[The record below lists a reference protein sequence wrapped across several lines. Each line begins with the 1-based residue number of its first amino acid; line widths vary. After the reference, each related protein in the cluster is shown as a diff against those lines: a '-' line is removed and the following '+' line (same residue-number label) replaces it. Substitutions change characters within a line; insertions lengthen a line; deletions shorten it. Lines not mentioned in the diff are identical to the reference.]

1 MSAVALTPAQH
12 ARAVLVLGLP
22 LIGSHLAQFAVGV
35 TDTIMLGWY
44 DVEDLAAVTL
54 GGSFFFVFLIFGS
67 GFAWA
72 VMPVV
77 AAAAASGE
85 GREVRRV
92 TRMALWL
99 SMLFACAAMPFFLF
113 SDAVLR
119 AIGQTD
125 DLSDRAASYL
135 RIFGWSLFPALVV
148 MVLKSYLAALGR
160 TQVVLWVTVGAAVLN
175 GVLNWVLIFGN
186 LGAPELGLR
195 GAAIASVCLH
205 LFSMVALAAY
215 AATVTRE
222 HQLFVRLW
230 RADWPAFRRIY
241 ALGWPIGITALAEVG
256 LFAASAVLIGW
267 IGTIELAAHGIA
279 LQLASATFMIHMGL
293 SNAATIRAGHAFGR
307 DNRPELRAGAAV
319 AILLS
324 GLWVA
329 VTVALFLAV
338 PQALIGLFLDPAD
351 PNRAAVIAAGVT
363 LVALAALFQTADAA
377 QVMAL
382 GLLRGVQDTKRPM
395 VYAAV
400 SYWAVGMPCSYL
412 LGFPLGFGA
421 PGVWMGLV
429 VGLTVAA
436 ILLMH
441 RFWTGAGRVP
451 I

>member
-1 MSAVALTPAQH
+1 MSAATLTPAQH

-35 TDTIMLGWY
+35 TDSIMLGWY
-44 DVEDLAAVTL
+44 AVEDLAAATL

-77 AAAAASGE
+77 AAAAASGDT
-85 GREVRRV
+85 REVRRV

-99 SMLFACAAMPFFLF
+99 SMLFACAALPFFIF
-113 SDAVLR
+113 SEQVLR

-125 DLSDRAASYL
+125 DLAQRASSYL

-186 LGAPELGLR
+186 LGAPELGIR

-205 LFSMVALAAY
+205 VFSMVALATY

-230 RADWPAFRRIY
+230 RPDWPAFRRIF
-241 ALGWPIGITALAEVG
+241 ALGWPIGVTSLAEVG
-256 LFAASAVLIGW
+256 LFAASAVMIGW
-267 IGTIELAAHGIA
+267 IGAIELAAHGIA
-279 LQLASATFMIHMGL
+279 LQLASATFMLHLGL
-293 SNAATIRAGHAFGR
+293 SNAATIRAGHAHGR
-307 DNRPELRAGAAV
+307 GDRGDLRGGAAAAIGLSALGV
-319 AILLS
+319 A
-324 GLWVA
+324 G
-329 VTVALFLAV
+329 TVILFLTV
-338 PQALIGLFLDPAD
+338 PEALIGLFLDPAD
-351 PNRAAVIAAGVT
+351 PNRAAVIAAGIT

-382 GLLRGVQDTKRPM
+382 GLLRGVQDTRRPM

-400 SYWAVGMPCSYL
+400 SYWAVGMPCSYV

-421 PGVWMGLV
+421 PGVWVGLV

-436 ILLMH
+436 VLLMH